1 MHFRQ
6 FTCFHNKFPMIPC
19 HVFHHPQSLLWWLS
33 ICSGLMTLHR
43 KALYLFHTHRH
54 HVSPGNWN
62 TTQADSRIHQDPN
75 LFVTLTNLTWEKKN
89 INFPHRT
96 PLSKFAILNYFR
108 VFYRFCRAHI
118 AKLYIKFYNWFI
130 VYHVSY
136 ILSWQLTKL
145 MIIYRIYRKKSVSFS
160 L

>member
-62 TTQADSRIHQDPN
+62 TTQADSRIHQDLN
-75 LFVTLTNLTWEKKN
+75 LFVTLTNLTWEKKTSIFLTGHLFQN
-89 INFPHRT
+89 LQYLTISEFSIGSVGHI
-96 PLSKFAILNYFR
+96 SLNYT
-108 VFYRFCRAHI
+108 
-118 AKLYIKFYNWFI
+118 
-130 VYHVSY
+130 S
-136 ILSWQLTKL
+136 
-145 MIIYRIYRKKSVSFS
+145 SFTTD